1 MKINEP
7 KQNSTKENQMPL
19 FSLGFRI
26 FFLAAGIFAVAS
38 LSIWAVLL
46 QFNMPYSFGKLS
58 NVQWHAHEMIFGYSV
73 SVIAGFLLTAVKN
86 WTNVKAVSGKWLA
99 AVFSLWLVA
108 RLSLII
114 IPEYLYISVIFDMFF
129 LLTLLV
135 CIAYPI
141 FKVRQWKQSI
151 ILIILALLFILN
163 GLFYA
168 GAMGYL
174 VKGIQWGLYGGLY
187 LVIGLILIMG
197 RRVIPFF
204 IEKGVGNNIKLTN
217 YKFID
222 SSIVILFFIFI
233 ISDVFLNN
241 NLVSAIAC
249 FGLFIVSVMRLYG
262 WHTPGIWNKS
272 MLWGLYI
279 AMSFISLGFLLMSL
293 NYYMGAFKLLAIHAF
308 AVGGIGMVTMS
319 MMSRVALGHSGR
331 DVSKPPKAI
340 QYALIILILAGLA
353 RVLPSIISSS
363 NYFVWIGI
371 SQVLW
376 ILAFAIFTITYA
388 PILWMPSIGR

>member
-1 MKINEP
+1 MQINEP
-7 KQNSTKENQMPL
+7 IQSSTTNNKMSL
-19 FSLGFRI
+19 LSLGFRI
-26 FFLAAGIFAVAS
+26 FFLAAGIFSVAS
-38 LSIWAVLL
+38 LSIWAGLL
-46 QFNMPYSFGKLS
+46 QFNIPFNFGKIS
-58 NVQWHAHEMIFGYSV
+58 SVQWHAHEMIFGYSV

-86 WTNVKAVSGKWLA
+86 WTNVKAISGKWLA
-99 AVFSLWLVA
+99 AVFSLWLAA
-108 RLSLII
+108 RLSLIL
-114 IPEYLYISVIFDMFF
+114 IPEYLYISIFFDMLF
-129 LLTLLV
+129 LLTLLL

-141 FKVRQWKQSI
+141 FKVRQWNQSI
-151 ILIILALLFILN
+151 ILIILGLLIIFN

-168 GAMGYL
+168 GALGYL
-174 VKGIQWGLYGGLY
+174 AKGIQWGLYGGLY

-204 IEKGVGNNIKLTN
+204 IEKGVGNDIKLAN

-222 SSIVILFFIFI
+222 FSIFILFFIFI

-241 NLVSAIAC
+241 NLASAIAC
-249 FGLFIVSVMRLYG
+249 FGLFIVNAIRLYG
-262 WHTPGIWNKS
+262 WHTLGIWNKS

-279 AMSFISLGFLLMSL
+279 AMCFICFGFLLMSL
-293 NYYMGAFKLLAIHAF
+293 NYYVSAFKLLGIHAF

-340 QYALIILILAGLA
+340 HYALIILILAALT
-353 RVLPSIISSS
+353 RVLPPIFSDS

-376 ILAFAIFTITYA
+376 ILAFAIFTITYT
-388 PILWMPSIGR
+388 PILWKPSVGR

>member
-1 MKINEP
+1 MQINEP
-7 KQNSTKENQMPL
+7 KQSSTVDNQMSL

-38 LSIWAVLL
+38 LSLWAVLL
-46 QFNMPYSFGKLS
+46 QFNIPFSFGVLS
-58 NVQWHAHEMIFGYSV
+58 NVQWHAHEMIFGYSA

-99 AVFSLWLVA
+99 AVFSLWLAA

-114 IPEYLYISVIFDMFF
+114 IPEYLYISVFFDMLF
-129 LLTLLV
+129 LLTLLL

-141 FKVRQWKQSI
+141 FKVRQWNQSI
-151 ILIILALLFILN
+151 ILIILGLLVIFN

-168 GAMGYL
+168 GAFGYL
-174 VKGIQWGLYGGLY
+174 TKGIQWGLYGGLY
-187 LVIGLILIMG
+187 LVIGLILLMG

-217 YKFID
+217 YMFID

-249 FGLFIVSVMRLYG
+249 FGLFIANVIRLYG
-262 WHTPGIWNKS
+262 WHTIGIWNKS

-279 AMSFISLGFLLMSL
+279 AMCFICFGFLLMSL
-293 NYYMGAFKLLAIHAF
+293 IYYMGVFKLLAIHAF

-331 DVSKPPKAI
+331 DVSRPPKAI
-340 QYALIILILAGLA
+340 PYALIILILAGLT
-353 RVLPSIISSS
+353 RVLPPIFSDS
-363 NYFVWIGI
+363 NYFIWIGI
-371 SQVLW
+371 SQLLW
-376 ILAFAIFTITYA
+376 ILAFAIFTITYT
-388 PILWMPSIGR
+388 PILWKPSAGC